1 MGDLNTDLAELR
13 GNVASH
19 VPAEIAEV
27 LKADRARFVG
37 VVAEAA
43 AKPGA
48 AMPDFTLPDATGARV
63 SLGELVADGPAVLV
77 FYRGAWCPYCNLAL
91 RTYQQEVL
99 PELENLGARLVA
111 VSPQLPDDSLSTK
124 DLEFTVLSDV
134 GNELGRALGITFRLD
149 PATKPAFD
157 TLIGDVEKLNGATEW
172 ELPYPTVLVVDRE
185 RVIRFIDVHPDYTT
199 RTDPADVLAAVK
211 AL

>member
-13 GNVASH
+13 ADVASH

-27 LKADRARFVG
+27 LKADREGFVG
-37 VVAEAA
+37 VIAEAA
-43 AKPGA
+43 AKPGT
-48 AMPDFTLPDATGARV
+48 AMPDLTLPDASGGRV
-63 SLGELVADGPAVLV
+63 PVADGPAVVV

-91 RTYQQEVL
+91 RTYQREVL
-99 PELENLGARLVA
+99 PELENLGAKLIA

-149 PATKPAFD
+149 PATKPTFD
-157 TLIGDVEKLNGATEW
+157 TLIGDVEKINGAEEW
-172 ELPYPTVLVVDRE
+172 ELPYPTVLVVDGE
-185 RVIRFIDVHPDYTT
+185 GVIRFIDVHPDYTT
-199 RTDPADVLAAVK
+199 RTDPADILAAVK

>member
-13 GNVASH
+13 GSVASQ

-27 LKADRARFVG
+27 LKADHATFVG
-37 VVAEAA
+37 MVAETA
-43 AKPGA
+43 AKPGT
-48 AMPDFTLPDATGARV
+48 AMPDLTLPDAGGGRV
-63 SLGELVADGPAVLV
+63 PVKDGPAVVV

-99 PELENLGARLVA
+99 PELESLGVKLIA

-134 GNELGRALGITFRLD
+134 DNELGRALGITFRLA
-149 PATKPAFD
+149 PETKPAFD
-157 TLIGDVEKLNGATEW
+157 TLIGDVEKINGAAEW

-185 RVIRFIDVHPDYTT
+185 GVIRFIDVHPDYTT
-199 RTDPADVLAAVK
+199 RTDPADILAAVK

>member
-1 MGDLNTDLAELR
+1 MGDLNTELAELR

-19 VPAEIAEV
+19 VPAEIADV
-27 LKADRARFVG
+27 LKADREKFVG

-43 AKPGA
+43 AKAGT
-48 AMPDFTLPDATGARV
+48 AMPDVTLPDAAGARV
-63 SLGELVADGPAVLV
+63 SVAGGPAVVV

-91 RTYQQEVL
+91 RTYQQEIL
-99 PELENLGARLVA
+99 PELEKLGVRLIA

-134 GNELGRALGITFRLD
+134 GNELGRALGITFRLS
-149 PATKPAFD
+149 PETKPAFD
-157 TLIGDVEKLNGATEW
+157 TLIGDVEKINGEQDW

-185 RVIRFIDVHPDYTT
+185 GVIRYIDVHPDYTT

>member
-13 GNVASH
+13 GSVASH

-27 LKADRARFVG
+27 LKADRATFVG
-37 VVAEAA
+37 KVAETA
-43 AKPGA
+43 AKPGT
-48 AMPDFTLPDATGARV
+48 AMPDLTLPDASGGRV
-63 SLGELVADGPAVLV
+63 PVKSGPAVVV

-99 PELENLGARLVA
+99 PELGNLGVKLIA

-134 GNELGRALGITFRLD
+134 DNALGRALGITFRLA
-149 PATKPAFD
+149 PETKPAFD
-157 TLIGDVEKLNGATEW
+157 TLIGDVEKINGAAEW

-185 RVIRFIDVHPDYTT
+185 GVIRFIDVHPDYTT
-199 RTDPADVLAAVK
+199 RTDPADILAAVK

>member
-1 MGDLNTDLAELR
+1 MGDLNIDLAELR
-13 GNVASH
+13 GTVASH

-27 LKADRARFVG
+27 LKADRETFVG

-43 AKPGA
+43 AKPGTV
-48 AMPDFTLPDATGARV
+48 MPDFTLPDADGASV
-63 SLGELVADGPAVLV
+63 SLGGLVADGPAVVV

-91 RTYQQEVL
+91 RAYQQEVL
-99 PELENLGARLVA
+99 PQLENLGAKLVA
-111 VSPQLPDDSLSTK
+111 VSPQVPDDSLSTK
-124 DLEFTVLSDV
+124 DLEFAVLSDV
-134 GNELGRALGITFRLD
+134 DNELGRALGITFRLA
-149 PATKPAFD
+149 PETKPVFD
-157 TLIGDVEKLNGATEW
+157 TLIGDVEKINGAKDW

-185 RVIRFIDVHPDYTT
+185 RVIRYIDVHPDYTT

>member
-1 MGDLNTDLAELR
+1 MGELNAELAGVR
-13 GNVASH
+13 AAVAEH
-19 VPAEIAEV
+19 VAPEIAEA
-27 LKADRARFVG
+27 LKADRDQFVG

-43 AKPGA
+43 AKAGS
-48 AMPDFTLPDATGARV
+48 AMPDFTLPDAKNERV

-77 FYRGAWCPYCNLAL
+77 FYRGAWCPYCNLTL

-111 VSPQLPDDSLSTK
+111 VSPQLPDDTVSTK

-134 GNELGRALGITFRLD
+134 GNELGRALGITFRPGPD
-149 PATKPAFD
+149 TKTVFD
-157 TLIGDVEKLNGATEW
+157 TLVGDVEKINGEPEW

-185 RVIRFIDVHPDYTT
+185 RVIRYIDVHPDYTT
-199 RTDPADVLAAVK
+199 RTDPADILTAVK
-211 AL
+211 AV

>member
-1 MGDLNTDLAELR
+1 MGDLNTGLAELR
-13 GNVASH
+13 ANVANH

-27 LKADRARFVG
+27 LKADRAGFVG
-37 VVAEAA
+37 LIAETA
-43 AKPGA
+43 AKPGT
-48 AMPDFTLPDATGARV
+48 AMPDLALPDADGERV
-63 SLGELVADGPAVLV
+63 RVADGPAVVV

-99 PELENLGARLVA
+99 PELENLGAKLIA

-124 DLEFTVLSDV
+124 DLEFAVLSDV
-134 GNELGRALGITFRLD
+134 DNELGRALGITFRLD

-157 TLIGDVEKLNGATEW
+157 TLIGDVEKINGAEEW
-172 ELPYPTVLVVDRE
+172 ELPYPTALVVDGE
-185 RVIRFIDVHPDYTT
+185 GVIRFIDVHPDYTT
-199 RTDPADVLAAVK
+199 RTDPADILAAVK